1 MRQHLNALV
10 TERALV
16 LLSSARGAGLLDA
29 IPEHR
34 LVDMKNVCARLSPEL
49 AARLQQ
55 TVELLGVTRRR
66 FLEAAIIDALD
77 TADRILES
85 EGVPDLFLEPVSRQS
100 VEVEVT
106 P

>member
-16 LLSSARGAGLLDA
+16 LVSSARGAGLLDA

-34 LVDMKNVCARLSPEL
+34 LVDMKNVCARLAPPL

-77 TADRILES
+77 MADRILES
-85 EGVPDLFLEPVSRQS
+85 EGVPEALGEGRQRQS
-100 VEVEVT
+100 IEVEVT
-106 P
+106 R